1 MSVTCEDRERI
12 FLDGSAEEWVALE
25 THAVACA
32 PCAEELRAWKQ
43 LSAAAAEL
51 RDYQESPALWS
62 KIEASLREL
71 QAAPAG
77 KPFWS
82 FLDFRWFWSHGWQMG
97 LVGAMVA
104 VLAVAGGY
112 LYTHREPVG
121 PQTSATLLR
130 SRALADVERSE
141 RAYMAAIDKLAAEAG
156 PELNANTALMANYR
170 EKLLVLDAAIGDLR
184 AQAGENPSNA
194 HLRYQLLA
202 MYQEKQQTLQ
212 DVLETKR

>member
-1 MSVTCEDRERI
+1 MKVRCEDRERI

-25 THAVACA
+25 AHAVACA
-32 PCAEELRAWKQ
+32 ACAEELHAWKQ
-43 LSAAAAEL
+43 LSAAAGEL
-51 RDYQESPALWS
+51 RDYRESPELWS
-62 KIEASLREL
+62 KIEAPLRER
-71 QAAPAG
+71 QAAALRTRSS
-77 KPFWS
+77 S
-82 FLDFRWFWSHGWQMG
+82 FPDFPWFWSHGWQMG
-97 LVGAMVA
+97 LVGAMVV

-112 LYTHREPVG
+112 LYTHREPVD
-121 PQTSATLLR
+121 PPSATLLR

-141 RAYMAAIDKLAAEAG
+141 REYMAAIDKLAAEAG